1 MLALAVFAVLVA
13 LIALGLP
20 IAVAMALASVVTLV
34 AVGDGHML
42 SMLAQR
48 MYASTTSFPLLA
60 IPFFILAGNLMNTGG
75 MTARI
80 FRIAHAFV
88 GHLKGGLG
96 QVNVFGSM
104 VFAGMSGSA
113 LADAMGLGSIEVKA
127 MTKAGYEPRF
137 AAAVSAASATVGP
150 VIPPSV
156 PLVIYGSMTGVSVG
170 ALFLGG
176 LVPGLLMGLAM
187 MVTVYVIAV
196 RRNYPRERRATL
208 AEIGRSALDGL
219 AALATPALM
228 MGGILGGIFTP
239 TEASVAACLY
249 ALFLGSV
256 VYRELKFS
264 DLPELL
270 WDTVRQTAQV
280 MFIVAAAGVFGWVLI
295 YLRVPDALIAWLTAL
310 SSEPLMVLF
319 IINAILLALGCFMEG
334 IAVML
339 LTIPVFMP
347 IIGRLGID
355 PVHFG
360 VMMTLNLMLGLLTP
374 PVGMVLYAM
383 SSIAKVPI
391 LQLTRELAPFLVA
404 ISAVLVLITV
414 APQTVTWL
422 PRLVMGSAP

>member
-1 MLALAVFAVLVA
+1 
-13 LIALGLP
+13 
-20 IAVAMALASVVTLV
+20 
-34 AVGDGHML
+34 
-42 SMLAQR
+42 
-48 MYASTTSFPLLA
+48 
-60 IPFFILAGNLMNTGG
+60 
-75 MTARI
+75 
-80 FRIAHAFV
+80 
-88 GHLKGGLG
+88 
-96 QVNVFGSM
+96 
-104 VFAGMSGSA
+104 
-113 LADAMGLGSIEVKA
+113 
-127 MTKAGYEPRF
+127 
-137 AAAVSAASATVGP
+137 
-150 VIPPSV
+150 
-156 PLVIYGSMTGVSVG
+156 
-170 ALFLGG
+170 
-176 LVPGLLMGLAM
+176 MGLAM

-256 VYRELKFS
+256 VYRELKWGE
-264 DLPELL
+264 LPALL

-319 IINAILLALGCFMEG
+319 IINAILLVLGCFMEG

-383 SSIAKVPI
+383 SSIAKVPL